1 MELISDEKRAMR
13 AARVYMDDIGQYYP
27 KLVEQGIKEHNI
39 FELMHEHIEEA
50 RLDFNKRVSPEIA
63 ASKIFDYAIVDVLI
77 KRAYKYES
85 DKGCHSEH

>member
-1 MELISDEKRAMR
+1 MELITDEAKATR

-39 FELMHEHIEEA
+39 FDLVHEHIEEA
-50 RLDFNKRVSPEIA
+50 RVDFNKRVSPEIA

-77 KRAYKYES
+77 KRAYRYKPKETP
-85 DKGCHSEH
+85 